1 MGHLGILITKESTLY
16 SNTTTALKLY
26 ITLAMKY
33 ILGLHCVMLREADS
47 LLYCASLL
55 DIKIVKEC
63 HETMKLS

>member
-1 MGHLGILITKESTLY
+1 
-16 SNTTTALKLY
+16 
-26 ITLAMKY
+26 
-33 ILGLHCVMLREADS
+33 MLREADS